1 MGRTMR
7 WMAASA
13 LALAGC
19 SGVDIRPISPEVER
33 ASHGKDGSASGYV
46 VYGPMM
52 VVEVTPREVCVA
64 KNDKGTCTGTETRC
78 AVGTPFAL
86 PDLAKPFLIDIK
98 SGFGK
103 SGVDLTIVNGWQ
115 LGGIK
120 AEADNT
126 AILSL
131 LEKVAVPLLRAGGEV
146 ATRRAECRAAGLY
159 RVDID
164 GNTVKLAPLV
174 AY

>member
-1 MGRTMR
+1 
-7 WMAASA
+7 MARSTIWIAAGA

-19 SGVDIRPISPEVER
+19 SGVDIRPISPALER
-33 ASHGKDGSASGYV
+33 EAHTRDGAASGYV

-52 VVEVTPREVCVA
+52 VVEVTPREVCVT
-64 KNDKGTCTGTETRC
+64 KPEKGACATETRC

-86 PDLAKPFLIDIK
+86 PDLAKPFLVDIK

-103 SGVDLTIVNGWQ
+103 SGVDLTIVNGWM

-120 AEADNT
+120 DHSDNT

-131 LEKVAVPLLRAGGEV
+131 LEKVAMPALRDSGDPAK
-146 ATRRAECRAAGLY
+146 RAACSAAGLY

-164 GNTVKLAPLV
+164 GANVKLSPLV

>member
-1 MGRTMR
+1 MGRSTV
-7 WMAASA
+7 WIAAGA

-19 SGVDIRPISPEVER
+19 SGVDIRPISPTLER
-33 ASHGKDGSASGYV
+33 EAHTRDGAASGYV

-52 VVEVTPREVCVA
+52 VVEVTPREVCVV
-64 KNDKGTCTGTETRC
+64 KGEKGACGTTETRC

-86 PDLAKPFLIDIK
+86 PDLAKPFLVDIK

-103 SGVDLTIVNGWQ
+103 SGVELTITNGWM

-120 AEADNT
+120 DHSDNT

-131 LEKVAVPLLRAGGEV
+131 LEKVAVPMLRASEDP
-146 ATRRAECRAAGLY
+146 AKRAACSAAGLY

-164 GNTVKLAPLV
+164 GANVKLIPLV

>member
-1 MGRTMR
+1 MGRTTSFGI
-7 WMAASA
+7 AAAA
-13 LALAGC
+13 LLAAC
-19 SGVDIRPISPEVER
+19 SGVDIRPISPALER
-33 ASHGKDGSASGYV
+33 EAHTRDGTASGYV

-64 KNDKGTCTGTETRC
+64 KNEKGTCTGTETRC

-86 PDLAKPFLIDIK
+86 PDLAKPFLVDIK

-115 LGGIK
+115 LGGVK
-120 AEADNT
+120 DTSDNT

-131 LEKVAVPLLRAGGEV
+131 LEKVAVPLIRAERDTGTLRS
-146 ATRRAECRAAGLY
+146 ECRAAGLY
-159 RVDID
+159 RVDIE
-164 GNTVKLAPLV
+164 GGSVRLAPLV

>member
-1 MGRTMR
+1 
-7 WMAASA
+7 MAGSTNWIAAGA

-19 SGVDIRPISPEVER
+19 SGVDIRPISPALER
-33 ASHGKDGSASGYV
+33 EAHTRDGTASGYV

-52 VVEVTPREVCVA
+52 VVEVAPREVCIA
-64 KNDKGTCTGTETRC
+64 KGDKGACAASEPRC

-86 PDLAKPFLIDIK
+86 PDLAKPFLVDIK

-103 SGVDLTIVNGWQ
+103 SGVDLTIVNGWM

-120 AEADNT
+120 DHSDNT

-131 LEKVAVPLLRAGGEV
+131 LEKVAVPMLRAGDDP
-146 ATRRAECRAAGLY
+146 AKRAECRAAGLY

-164 GNTVKLAPLV
+164 GATVKLIQLV